1 MRGLRTFLGLL
12 VVLVGLGGYLYFV
25 ESKRTAGDDGP
36 KKEKVF
42 SVEADKIDEIS
53 VKAESG
59 EQTTIKK
66 SGNDWQIVSPTTAK
80 PDTTEV
86 SGLTSNL
93 SSVEIQSVVD
103 ENPPDLKEYGL
114 ASPRVEVTFKS
125 GGQSHTLQIGQKTPP
140 GSDLYAKRGNEKK
153 VFLIPSYLDS
163 TFNRK
168 TFDLRD
174 KTALHVDR
182 DKLDT
187 LEIVTPERTT
197 RFTKANGEWQMTAPT
212 AGRADYSAV
221 EGLSGRIAG
230 LQMKSIAPETTD
242 AKKFGLEKPA
252 ATVRI
257 GTGSSQATLAIGA
270 KADDGLYARDLS
282 RPVVFTIDATLLDD
296 LKKDPFQYRQKDLFD
311 ARSFNSTRV
320 EVARADQTFV
330 FEKTKSKN
338 KEGQEEEKWRQVS
351 PQARDVDQSKVESL
365 LSAIT
370 GAQATAAGTDAA
382 KKALGKPELTVAIK
396 YDEGKKEDRVTFARE
411 GKTAVAARA
420 SEAGAVTVDSSTI
433 DGIVKALEGLK

>member
-1 MRGLRTFLGLL
+1 MRGFRSFLVLL
-12 VVLVGLGGYLYFV
+12 VILAGLGAYLYFV
-25 ESKRTAGDDGP
+25 ESKRTPGEGP

-42 SVEADKIDEIS
+42 SVEADKIEEIS
-53 VKAESG
+53 IKAESG
-59 EQTTIKK
+59 DQTTLRK

-80 PDTTEV
+80 PDSTEV

-93 SSVEIQSVVD
+93 SSLEIQSVVD

-114 ASPRVEVTFKS
+114 ANPRVEVTFKS

-153 VFLIPSYLDS
+153 VFLIASYLDS

-174 KTALHVDR
+174 KTAIHVDR
-182 DKLDT
+182 DKVDS
-187 LEIVTPERTT
+187 LEIVTPERTM

-212 AGRADYSAV
+212 AGRADFSGV
-221 EGLSGRIAG
+221 EALAGRIAG
-230 LQMKSIAPETTD
+230 AQMKSIAPEAPDT
-242 AKKFGLEKPA
+242 KKFGLEKPA

-257 GTGSSQATLAIGA
+257 GTGSSQATLVIGA
-270 KADDGLYARDLS
+270 KTEEGVYARDLS
-282 RPVVFTIDATLLDD
+282 RPVVFTIDGTLLDD

-311 ARSFNSTRV
+311 ARSFNSNRLEIV
-320 EVARADQTFV
+320 RAAQTSA
-330 FEKTKSKN
+330 FEKTKTKN

-351 PQARDVDQSKVESL
+351 PQARDVDQAKVESL

-370 GAQATAAGTDAA
+370 GAQATGAGTDAA
-382 KKALGKPELTVAIK
+382 KAALGKPELTIAIK
-396 YDEGKKEDRVTFARE
+396 YDEGKKEDRVTFARS
-411 GKTAVAARA
+411 GNTAFASRA

-433 DGIVKALEGLK
+433 DNIVKALEELK